1 VVHRVFEDVEPEFL
15 GHFATHVAKTEKS
28 IALLAR
34 LGCGHVLFA
43 QHPTA
48 AKDMNALLK
57 EVLAKMGGKGGGTR
71 DFARGRLDDATQA
84 EKALALARD
93 LLSSSQA
100 AD

>member
-1 VVHRVFEDVEPEFL
+1 
-15 GHFATHVAKTEKS
+15 
-28 IALLAR
+28 
-34 LGCGHVLFA
+34 
-43 QHPTA
+43 
-48 AKDMNALLK
+48 MNALLK